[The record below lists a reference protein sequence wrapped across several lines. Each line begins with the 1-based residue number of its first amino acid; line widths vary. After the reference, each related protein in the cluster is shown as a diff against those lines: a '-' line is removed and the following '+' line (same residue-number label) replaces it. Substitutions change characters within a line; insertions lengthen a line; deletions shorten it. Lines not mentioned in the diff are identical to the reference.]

1 MSAKLSRC
9 ASIPPPPSNCSILAE
24 ALKNCQILNLQLLQ
38 LSVAILTFAENLLD
52 FRLLNPWA
60 DVRTTIEHL
69 QQEFWR
75 DPSVKEA
82 HAWSNFPLE
91 DGWGKHSEARGLS
104 IS

>member
-1 MSAKLSRC
+1 MSSKASLSRGVPH
-9 ASIPPPPSNCSILAE
+9 AFRNRYILAA
-24 ALKNCQILNLQLLQ
+24 ALKNCQILNLQLLH
-38 LSVAILTFAENLLD
+38 LSVTVLTFAENLLD